1 MMTKR
6 NSNFLL
12 TSESVSDGHPDKI
25 CDQVSDAILDAALA
39 GDPSSRVA
47 CETSC
52 TTNRL
57 WMFGEIT
64 TSSKID
70 FEAVARKTIH
80 EIGYDDPEYQFD
92 HETCEIN
99 VYLHAQ
105 SPDIDAAVSTA
116 LEDRG
121 ASESDQAQQGA
132 GDQGM
137 MIGYAV
143 DETPEL
149 MPLPISLAHRLTKSM
164 SDARRHG
171 DIPYLR
177 PDAKSQVTV
186 EYNEDHEPQRIDT
199 IVLSTWHAPDVKQSQ
214 IEADLIAKVIDPL
227 VPSDMRDDDTKYL
240 INPSGRFVTG
250 GPHGDAGLTGRK
262 IIVDTYGGSARHGG
276 GAFSG
281 KDPSKVDRSRR
292 IRRPLRRQ
300 KHRRR
305 RPRKTRRSPDRI
317 RHRKSRTRIPNG
329 GDPRHRQT
337 PKHHHRRPRQQ
348 NLRPPTKR
356 HHRIPKPPTPHL
368 PPSSRIRPLR
378 TPRPRPPLGTNQ
390 QSQNPPHRRRNLTLP
405 CYERR
410 SKRRDPLS
418 LDGRGLG

>member
-1 MMTKR
+1 MT
-6 NSNFLL
+6 NSSSNFLL

-25 CDQVSDAILDAALA
+25 CDQVSDAVLDAALA
-39 GDPSSRVA
+39 GDPTSRVA

-105 SPDIDAAVSTA
+105 SPDINAAVSTA

-121 ASESDQAQQGA
+121 AQAENVQQGA

-149 MPLPISLAHRLTKSM
+149 MPLPISLAHRLTKRM

-171 DIPYLR
+171 VIPYLR

-186 EYNEDHEPQRIDT
+186 EYDDDHNPVRIDT
-199 IVLSTWHAPDVKQSQ
+199 IVLSSWHAPDVKQSQ
-214 IEADLIAKVIDPL
+214 IEADLIEQVIQPL
-227 VPSDMRDDDTKYL
+227 VPNDLLDKTTQYL

-281 KDPSKVDRSRR
+281 KDPSKVDRSGAYAARYVAKNIVAAGLAKR
-292 IRRPLRRQ
+292 AEVQIAYAIGKAEPVSLMVETRGTGKLPNTAIAAIVEDTFDLRPSGIIETLKLRRPIY
-300 KHRRR
+300 
-305 RPRKTRRSPDRI
+305 RPVAAFGHFGREDLDLPWE
-317 RHRKSRTRIPNG
+317 RTDKADALKAAAG
-329 GDPRHRQT
+329 V
-337 PKHHHRRPRQQ
+337 
-348 NLRPPTKR
+348 
-356 HHRIPKPPTPHL
+356 
-368 PPSSRIRPLR
+368 
-378 TPRPRPPLGTNQ
+378 
-390 QSQNPPHRRRNLTLP
+390 
-405 CYERR
+405 
-410 SKRRDPLS
+410 
-418 LDGRGLG
+418 

>member
-1 MMTKR
+1 MTER
-6 NSNFLL
+6 SSNFLL

-25 CDQVSDAILDAALA
+25 CDQVSDAVLDAALA
-39 GDPSSRVA
+39 GDPNSRVA

-64 TSSKID
+64 TAAEID
-70 FEAVARKTIH
+70 FEAVARNTIR
-80 EIGYDDPEYQFD
+80 EIGYDDPAYEFD
-92 HETCEIN
+92 HESCRIG
-99 VYLHAQ
+99 VFLHAQ
-105 SPDIDAAVSTA
+105 SPDINAAVSTA

-121 ASESDQAQQGA
+121 GEADVNVQQGA

-164 SDARRHG
+164 SDARRDG
-171 DIPYLR
+171 SIPYLR

-186 EYNEDHEPQRIDT
+186 EYNDDHEPQRIDT
-199 IVLSTWHAPDVKQSQ
+199 IVLSTWHAPDAEQSQ
-214 IEADLIAKVIDPL
+214 IEADLIKKVIDPL
-227 VPSDMRDDDTKYL
+227 VPADMRDASTKYL

-281 KDPSKVDRSRR
+281 KDPSKVDRSGAYAARYVAKNIVAAGLAKR
-292 IRRPLRRQ
+292 AEVQIAYAIGKAEPVSLMVETRGTGKIPNTEIAALVSKHFDLRPSGIIESLNLRRPIYRPVAAFGHFGRQ
-300 KHRRR
+300 DLDL
-305 RPRKTRRSPDRI
+305 PWE
-317 RHRKSRTRIPNG
+317 RT
-329 GDPRHRQT
+329 D
-337 PKHHHRRPRQQ
+337 KADA
-348 NLRPPTKR
+348 
-356 HHRIPKPPTPHL
+356 
-368 PPSSRIRPLR
+368 LR
-378 TPRPRPPLGTNQ
+378 TAAGI
-390 QSQNPPHRRRNLTLP
+390 
-405 CYERR
+405 
-410 SKRRDPLS
+410 
-418 LDGRGLG
+418 

>member
-1 MMTKR
+1 MTKGS
-6 NSNFLL
+6 SNFLL

-39 GDPSSRVA
+39 GDPTSRVA

-64 TSSKID
+64 TASAID
-70 FEAVARKTIH
+70 FEAVAREVIRD
-80 EIGYDDPEYQFD
+80 IGYDDPAYEFD
-92 HETCEIN
+92 HESCQID

-116 LEDRG
+116 LEDR
-121 ASESDQAQQGA
+121 DDDDDDNAQQGA

-149 MPLPISLAHRLTKSM
+149 MPLPISLAHRLTKRM
-164 SDARRHG
+164 SDARRDG
-171 DIPYLR
+171 SIPYLR

-199 IVLSTWHAPDVKQSQ
+199 IVLSTWHAPDAKQSQ
-214 IEADLIAKVIDPL
+214 IEADLVAQVIDPL
-227 VPSDMRDDDTKYL
+227 VPNDMLDGDTKYL

-281 KDPSKVDRSRR
+281 KDPSKVDRSGAYAARYVAKNIVAAGLARR
-292 IRRPLRRQ
+292 AEVQIAYAIGKAEPVSLMVETRGTGKLSNTAIAAIVEDTFDLRPSGIIETLDLRRPIYRSVAAFGHFGRQDLDLPWERIDKADSLRAAAG
-300 KHRRR
+300 
-305 RPRKTRRSPDRI
+305 I
-317 RHRKSRTRIPNG
+317 
-329 GDPRHRQT
+329 
-337 PKHHHRRPRQQ
+337 
-348 NLRPPTKR
+348 
-356 HHRIPKPPTPHL
+356 
-368 PPSSRIRPLR
+368 
-378 TPRPRPPLGTNQ
+378 
-390 QSQNPPHRRRNLTLP
+390 
-405 CYERR
+405 
-410 SKRRDPLS
+410 
-418 LDGRGLG
+418 

>member
-1 MMTKR
+1 MTKGS
-6 NSNFLL
+6 SNFLL

-25 CDQVSDAILDAALA
+25 CDQVSDAVLDAALA
-39 GDPSSRVA
+39 GDPTSRVA

-64 TSSKID
+64 TASAID
-70 FEAVARKTIH
+70 FESVAREVIR
-80 EIGYDDPEYQFD
+80 EIGYDDPAYKFD
-92 HETCEIN
+92 HESCQID

-116 LEDRG
+116 LEDR
-121 ASESDQAQQGA
+121 DDDDDDTAQQGA

-149 MPLPISLAHRLTKSM
+149 MPLPISLAHRLTKRM
-164 SDARRHG
+164 SDARRDG
-171 DIPYLR
+171 SIPYLR

-199 IVLSTWHAPDVKQSQ
+199 IVLSTWHAPDAEQSQ
-214 IEADLIAKVIDPL
+214 IEADLVAQVIDPL
-227 VPSDMRDDDTKYL
+227 VPSDMLDGDTKYL

-281 KDPSKVDRSRR
+281 KDPSKVDRSGAYAARYVAKNIVAAGLARR
-292 IRRPLRRQ
+292 AEVQIAYAIGKAEPVSLMVETRGHGQTAEYRDRGNRR
-300 KHRRR
+300 
-305 RPRKTRRSPDRI
+305 
-317 RHRKSRTRIPNG
+317 G
-329 GDPRHRQT
+329 YF
-337 PKHHHRRPRQQ
+337 
-348 NLRPPTKR
+348 RPP
-356 HHRIPKPPTPHL
+356 
-368 PPSSRIRPLR
+368 S
-378 TPRPRPPLGTNQ
+378 
-390 QSQNPPHRRRNLTLP
+390 
-405 CYERR
+405 
-410 SKRRDPLS
+410 
-418 LDGRGLG
+418 

>member
-1 MMTKR
+1 MT
-6 NSNFLL
+6 NSSFKHLI

-25 CDQVSDAILDAALA
+25 CDQVSDAVLDAALA

-64 TSSKID
+64 TRSKID
-70 FEAVARKTIH
+70 FEAVARRTIH

-121 ASESDQAQQGA
+121 ESEGSDAQQGA

-149 MPLPISLAHRLTKSM
+149 MPLPISLAHRLTKRM
-164 SDARRHG
+164 SDARRNG
-171 DIPYLR
+171 SIPYLR
-177 PDAKSQVTV
+177 PDAKSQVTI

-199 IVLSTWHAPDVKQSQ
+199 IVLSTWHAPYVEQSQ
-214 IEADLIAKVIDPL
+214 IESDLIAEVIDPL
-227 VPSDMRDDDTKYL
+227 VPDEMRDSETQYL

-281 KDPSKVDRSRR
+281 KDPSKVDRSGAYAARYVAKNIVAAGLAKR
-292 IRRPLRRQ
+292 AEVQVAYAIGKAEPVSLMVETRGTGKLPDTTIAAIVGNTFDLRPSGIIESLNLRRPIYRPVAAFGHFGRQ
-300 KHRRR
+300 DLDL
-305 RPRKTRRSPDRI
+305 PWE
-317 RHRKSRTRIPNG
+317 RTDKADALKAAAG
-329 GDPRHRQT
+329 V
-337 PKHHHRRPRQQ
+337 
-348 NLRPPTKR
+348 
-356 HHRIPKPPTPHL
+356 
-368 PPSSRIRPLR
+368 
-378 TPRPRPPLGTNQ
+378 
-390 QSQNPPHRRRNLTLP
+390 
-405 CYERR
+405 
-410 SKRRDPLS
+410 
-418 LDGRGLG
+418 